1 MANQT
6 SIKCPSC
13 GAPIDV
19 NDILKHELEE
29 SIRQEFQLKA
39 NQQAKE
45 LAAKNEE
52 LELAKAE
59 FEAKKKK
66 ENELF
71 AERLEKETKAAEKEI
86 TAKLKAKL
94 EEESKDRVAEM
105 EKELAEKSTKLRD
118 LSKMEGEIAKLQR
131 EKLEMKDELQKAK
144 ATIILI
150 GPEGDFTE
158 EEIQLALSNNFKPV
172 SLGNKRL
179 RTETAGLYAC
189 VVFNS
194 L

>member
-1 MANQT
+1 MANQN

-19 NDILKHELEE
+19 NDVLKHDLEE

-52 LELAKAE
+52 LEVAKAD

-105 EKELAEKSTKLRD
+105 EKELAEKSTKLR
-118 LSKMEGEIAKLQR
+118 
-131 EKLEMKDELQKAK
+131 
-144 ATIILI
+144 
-150 GPEGDFTE
+150 
-158 EEIQLALSNNFKPV
+158 
-172 SLGNKRL
+172 
-179 RTETAGLYAC
+179 
-189 VVFNS
+189 
-194 L
+194 